1 MSNQGYLK
9 RRRRPRITT
18 ILVIIVLHVAALYGL
33 ALAFAPDMT
42 ANAQRAVVS
51 AFTVTITAP
60 PDDPPP
66 DAEAEPD
73 EGTAGSQGKQAVPKP
88 VTAPTPK
95 VPVKPQV
102 PVPEASS
109 TGSANSSG
117 AKDNGAGTGAAG
129 DGIGTGSGQDG
140 GGTGGGISRKP
151 DLITTITDA
160 RSFPVPPG
168 GREARIGK
176 SVIVRLMVS
185 ASGRPT
191 SCSIYRASP
200 FPQTDQAVCD
210 LALKQV
216 RFRPALDSKGNPVPA
231 PFYYKQEFFN

>member
-1 MSNQGYLK
+1 M
-9 RRRRPRITT
+9 
-18 ILVIIVLHVAALYGL
+18 LHIAALYGL

-42 ANAQRAVVS
+42 AIAQRAVVS
-51 AFTVTITAP
+51 AFTVTITVP
-60 PDDPPP
+60 PDDPPA
-66 DAEAEPD
+66 DAEPEPD
-73 EGTAGSQGKQAVPKP
+73 EGAAGSEGKQSVPKP

-95 VPVKPQV
+95 VPTKQDV
-102 PVPEASS
+102 PLPEASS
-109 TGSANSSG
+109 TGTANTSG
-117 AKDNGAGTGAAG
+117 AKSGGDGTGAAG
-129 DGIGTGSGQDG
+129 DGIGTGSGQGG

-151 DLITTITDA
+151 ELIATITDA

-185 ASGRPT
+185 AQGSPT

-216 RFRPALDSKGNPVPA
+216 RFRPALDNNGDPVA
-231 PFYYKQEFFN
+231 ARFYYKQEFFN